1 LQDSLFSQDDLV
13 EFLNEKIKSS
23 LISNKDSKTTVY
35 LYELNKNWK
44 AIEKTRK
51 NINFLSLSK
60 SSAVN
65 QGLKFSELCK
75 QSVC

>member
-1 LQDSLFSQDDLV
+1 MQDSLFSQL
-13 EFLNEKIKSS
+13 LNDEQIKSS
-23 LISNKDSKTTVY
+23 LISNKDNKTTIY
-35 LYELNKNWK
+35 LNSKLYELNKNWK

-65 QGLKFSELCK
+65 QGLKFSELCT

>member
-1 LQDSLFSQDDLV
+1 LQDSLFNQDDLV
-13 EFLNEKIKSS
+13 ELLNEKIKSS
-23 LISNKDSKTTVY
+23 QISNKDNKTTVY

-44 AIEKTRK
+44 AIEKTHK

-65 QGLKFSELCK
+65 QGLKFSELCT
-75 QSVC
+75 